1 MARMVRFMAQTSPA
15 KELAKNI
22 LYTLHVAKITRKD
35 LAKQLS
41 ISPSTVARRLR
52 DGQFTY
58 GQIVV
63 IATLTGVEVEQLIP
77 AEAAA

>member
-1 MARMVRFMAQTSPA
+1 MVRFMAQNTPA

-35 LAKQLS
+35 LAKQLR

-52 DGQFTY
+52 DGQFTV

-63 IATLTGVEVEQLIP
+63 IAALAGVEVEQLLP
-77 AEAAA
+77 KKAAA